1 MDMSID
7 RQIDRRINGH
17 TQLEAVKVQNYK
29 LKLDIQV
36 DKMIDSLIERQKH
49 GYVNR

>member
-7 RQIDRRINGH
+7 EIDRRINGH

-29 LKLDIQV
+29 LKVYRNKKKKRQV
-36 DKMIDSLIERQKH
+36 NSNE
-49 GYVNR
+49 